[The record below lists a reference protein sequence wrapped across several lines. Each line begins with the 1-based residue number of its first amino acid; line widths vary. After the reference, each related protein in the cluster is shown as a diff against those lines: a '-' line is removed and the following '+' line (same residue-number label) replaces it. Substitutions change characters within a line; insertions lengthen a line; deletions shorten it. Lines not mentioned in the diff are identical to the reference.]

1 MAKPIKIWS
10 GSEWVEV
17 ATAIPNLSGYAT
29 DSSVASAI
37 SAHESDTTNVH
48 GISDTS
54 VLATESYVNSAISNH
69 ESDTTNVH
77 GISDTSALA
86 TNSSVSATI
95 ENEQLLY
102 IVGAL

>member
-29 DSSVASAI
+29 TSSVTSAI

-48 GISDTS
+48 GIADTS
-54 VLATESYVNSAISNH
+54 VLATESYVDTA
-69 ESDTTNVH
+69 ESDAVSTANSYT
-77 GISDTSALA
+77 DSAVSNLA
-86 TNSSVSATI
+86 TNNDVISLI
-95 ENEQLLY
+95 L
-102 IVGAL
+102 ALG